1 MLKNTYIL
9 SLCLW
14 GVLACDPAP
23 PPTKEINQPVT
34 HPSTFA
40 GMTAQKKFFV
50 EVSPTPNPIP
60 FQQLFALDVQI
71 LDAHKQPLD
80 GASIDDVR
88 AIMPAHNHG
97 MNVKPEVTPQGGGK
111 FRIEGMRFHMRGDG
125 EDGLWVLELVIN
137 HQGTIDQ
144 TAFEIQCCTTP

>member
-9 SLCLW
+9 SLCML
-14 GVLACDPAP
+14 VALACDTTKP
-23 PPTKEINQPVT
+23 PPKEPAQPVPP
-34 HPSTFA
+34 PSKLA

-50 EVSPTPNPIP
+50 EVSPTPTPIP

-71 LDAHKQPLD
+71 SGADKQPLE

-97 MNVKPEVTPQGGGK
+97 MNVKPEVTAQGGGK
-111 FRIEGMRFHMRGDG
+111 FRVEGMRFHMRGDG
-125 EDGLWVLELVIN
+125 DDGLWVLELVIN

-144 TAFEIQCCTTP
+144 TAFEVQCCTTP